1 MNPIRKITLSFIL
14 IAFLLIA
21 VAWGNDDIFEQV
33 GQGLGKSKLAVEE
46 RKPYLVNLF
55 KAMADTQNYILYKE
69 IYFSG
74 RYSSGLGDV
83 EGRNSLGFILFGT
96 FSGPEGQIGDMNVQF
111 RAAYYNDQ
119 FAFGKKMNREYTEK
133 SNDWETEFHNSYLRL
148 RALPPM
154 VNVRIGHFYVP
165 YGIQPWIDTH
175 GTLLQSPSMEFSGVD
190 RDWGVALEGQ
200 NDKLEYQLGLTRGS
214 GMEYFERDN
223 NFILA
228 GKIST
233 PRIGQHLNDWLGV
246 SFLVGRIFDPMAVER
261 LRGWD
266 MEEKEEKFKGNIIKR
281 WRAGI
286 DGQKIVGPARL
297 RFEVSSGAD
306 AGRENVLG
314 EFLEAKY
321 ALGRNSRWSALMQ
334 FENFTQ
340 DINRSRRDS
349 DTTLRWGLNYGFS
362 ANYNLQFVVS
372 RDLNTVFGKEDTW
385 VGVLFYGQKGG
396 LFSW

>member
-1 MNPIRKITLSFIL
+1 MNFKRIVFLSLF
-14 IAFLLIA
+14 IAFFSISALVLA
-21 VAWGNDDIFEQV
+21 QEDIFEQV
-33 GQGLGKSKLAVEE
+33 DQGLEKPKAKAESG
-46 RKPYLVNLF
+46 PYLVNLF
-55 KAMADTQNYILYKE
+55 KAMADKSNYILYKE
-69 IYFSG
+69 VYSSG
-74 RYSSGLGDV
+74 RYSSELGKV
-83 EGRNSLGFILFGT
+83 EGRNSVGLILFGT

-111 RAAYYNDQ
+111 REAYYNDQ
-119 FAFGKKMNREYTEK
+119 FAFGQKMNREYTEK
-133 SNDWETEFHNSYLRL
+133 SNDWETEFHNAYLRL

-154 VNVRIGHFYVP
+154 LNVRMGHFYVP
-165 YGIQPWIDTH
+165 YGLGPWIDTH
-175 GTLLQSPSMEFSGVD
+175 GSLLQGPAMEFSGID
-190 RDWGVALEGQ
+190 RDWGIAFEGQ

-214 GMEYFERDN
+214 GMEYFERNN

-228 GKIST
+228 GKLST
-233 PRIGQHLNDWLGV
+233 PRIGEHLNDWLGV
-246 SFLVGRIFDPMAVER
+246 SFLTGRIFDPMALER
-261 LRGWD
+261 LRGFE

-281 WRAGI
+281 WRTGI

-297 RFEVSSGAD
+297 RFEVSGGQD
-306 AGRENVLG
+306 AGKENVLG

-321 ALGRNSRWSALMQ
+321 ALGKNSRWSTLMQ

-349 DTTLRWGLNYGFS
+349 DTTLRWGLNYSFS